1 MFSSRML
8 FTLQSFL
15 AKKNKVAF
23 EEVHGGQIT
32 QKMMGTEWGTE
43 LGAEWEAAVIGTH
56 WP

>member
-32 QKMMGTEWGTE
+32 QKMMG
-43 LGAEWEAAVIGTH
+43 AEWEAAVIGTH